1 MLWVHPAITLVLWAI
16 YLTAA
21 LATVF
26 YLYKNHCKE
35 LVKKEKLTCL
45 ATAFCAIIT
54 MLAIVTT
61 TPIPMG
67 V

>member
-1 MLWVHPAITLVLWAI
+1 MLWIHPAITLVLWVI
-16 YLTAA
+16 YLATA

-26 YLYKNHCKE
+26 YLYKSHCE
-35 LVKKEKLTCL
+35 GLVKKEKLTCL
-45 ATAFCAIIT
+45 ATAFCATIA